1 MCNRIITN
9 IEHFAKI
16 AFPEAMTIERS
27 QKHISIVLDKKGK
40 VLSFGRNGV
49 RTHPEAAKK
58 GYRFDEVHSELDA
71 FLRLPRDKRGD
82 KDLVLLNFRFNRFGE
97 LRISRPCP
105 KCMPWCEAIF
115 GQIIY
120 SMNDGFFRIK
130 KDKTEFHP
138 FTLDKKMILSTMVR
152 DAQARS

>member
-9 IEHFAKI
+9 IEHLAKI
-16 AFPEAMTIERS
+16 AFPEAMAIERS

-40 VLSFGRNGV
+40 VLSFGKNGV
-49 RTHPEAAKK
+49 RTHPEAWKK
-58 GYRFDEVHSELDA
+58 GYRFAEVHSELDA
-71 FLRLPRDKRGD
+71 FLRLPKERKRD

-97 LRISRPCP
+97 LRISRPCL

-120 SMNDGFFRIK
+120 SMNDGFVHLKR
-130 KDKTEFHP
+130 DKSNFYPIH
-138 FTLDKKMILSTMVR
+138 LDRKMILSTMVQ
-152 DAQARS
+152 DA